1 MRWGTLRG
9 WVTLCDSPRAPAAPH
24 SPLPPPPDPSCVPS
38 SPPPWGAVDS
48 LGASLSSLNPG
59 GVAVA
64 DAAAL
69 RLPGPRNAERLLA
82 VRDVAMVSVNT
93 R

>member
-1 MRWGTLRG
+1 MG
-9 WVTLCDSPRAPAAPH
+9 DPPRVGDPVRLPSGSRRTPFAVA
-24 SPLPPPPDPSCVPS
+24 PPPPPSCVPS

-82 VRDVAMVSVNT
+82 VRDVAMS
-93 R
+93 RWCR